1 VLFEGEVVAEHKDLT
16 DILQTIHF
24 PGIKTKALDSLTED
38 HISYAGDEVTIIDTV
53 SYKNVEPG
61 KTYVCEGTLLD
72 KASMKVLDKAEV
84 EFIAEE
90 SEGTVDVTFIFDA
103 SGMEGKNAVVFERL
117 YMDGKLIAKHIDIND
132 EEQTVHFPEVK
143 TSAKDKETGKQS
155 VIHKNGK
162 KVTIVDTVKYSN
174 LLPGKEYKVIGTLM
188 DKETGKPVMIDGK
201 ELTAEKI
208 FTAEKADGSIDLEFV
223 FDITDFKNKKVVV
236 FEKLFL
242 GEVLVGAHEDINDK
256 DQTISI
262 EEEKLPSVPKTGDD
276 FNALIWIILM
286 LAAGSGVIAARV
298 IARKKAVAKERE
310 EIDEFYE

>member
-1 VLFEGEVVAEHKDLT
+1 
-16 DILQTIHF
+16 
-24 PGIKTKALDSLTED
+24 
-38 HISYAGDEVTIIDTV
+38 
-53 SYKNVEPG
+53 
-61 KTYVCEGTLLD
+61 
-72 KASMKVLDKAEV
+72 
-84 EFIAEE
+84 
-90 SEGTVDVTFIFDA
+90 
-103 SGMEGKNAVVFERL
+103 
-117 YMDGKLIAKHIDIND
+117 
-132 EEQTVHFPEVK
+132 
-143 TSAKDKETGKQS
+143 
-155 VIHKNGK
+155 
-162 KVTIVDTVKYSN
+162 
-174 LLPGKEYKVIGTLM
+174 
-188 DKETGKPVMIDGK
+188 MIDGK

-262 EEEKLPSVPKTGDD
+262 EEEKLPPVPKTGDD